1 MAHRV
6 RTKFKGPS
14 DRAEYWRELNQA
26 WEASDQTAVAFC
38 RQRHVN
44 PGTFA
49 WWRRELARRDGV
61 TSGRVSTPSF
71 VEVKVGSGPVGRGYE
86 LALGNGRRII
96 VPGDFEETT
105 LRRLLSVAE
114 EIC

>member
-14 DRAEYWRELNQA
+14 DRADYWRELNQA
-26 WEASDQTAVAFC
+26 WDASDQTAVAFC

-61 TSGRVSTPSF
+61 TSGRVSKASF
-71 VEVKVGSGPVGRGYE
+71 VEVKVGSSSRSWGYE
-86 LALGNGRRII
+86 LGLANGRRII
-96 VPGDFEETT
+96 VPGDFEETS

-114 EIC
+114 ETC

>member
-1 MAHRV
+1 MAHRE
-6 RTKFKGPS
+6 RTRFKGPS
-14 DRAEYWRELNQA
+14 DRADYWRELNRA

-49 WWRRELARRDGV
+49 WWRRELSRRE
-61 TSGRVSTPSF
+61 GRKSVRLGKPSF

-86 LALGNGRRII
+86 LALANGRRII
-96 VPGDFEETT
+96 VPGDFEAEVI
-105 LRRLLSVAE
+105 RRLISVAE